1 MSMYQKP
8 LSGKE
13 YALRENINEMLDVAE
28 ELLTATGRAVLI
40 GACNLHYLSCVTG
53 ARELPPFDDF
63 FFVGIESECHDLP
76 IFDDFRRLCSAGHLQ
91 RSESRINGYADLV
104 QEKVRQKCREILAKY
119 ERTDLDLLE
128 CELNDKSQ

>member
-1 MSMYQKP
+1 MNMYQKP

-53 ARELPPFDDF
+53 EREKPPFDDNF
-63 FFVGIESECHDLP
+63 FAFLESDCHELP
-76 IFDDFRRLCSAGHLQ
+76 IFDDFRLLCSAGHLQ
-91 RSESRINGYADLV
+91 RSEAWISELAGLK

>member
-1 MSMYQKP
+1 MYQKP
-8 LSGKE
+8 LSGQE

-28 ELLTATGRAVLI
+28 ELLTATGRQILV
-40 GACNLHYLSCVTG
+40 GACNLHYLSSVTNE
-53 ARELPPFDDF
+53 RERPPFDDL
-63 FFVGIESECHDLP
+63 FFVGVASECDDLP

-91 RSESRINGYADLV
+91 RSEARINGYADLV

-128 CELNDKSQ
+128 CELNDESQ